1 MPSQSGKETGAGMTS
16 YADGDV
22 MHKASSRRWPRVRA
36 RFGRDGLGT
45 FAFLLPLLV
54 IFGVFS
60 WFPIVRA
67 LVMSLQETNLVST
80 PTFVGVENFARVLA
94 DPLFAT
100 AVRNTAYFSFL
111 ALVIGFPIPIVLA
124 VIMSEARRGKG
135 LMSGL
140 AYLPVVVPP
149 VVSVLLWKQVF
160 FNAGTNGLFNTILG
174 WIGVGPLPWLQNAT
188 SAMPSIVIEAT
199 WAGAGA
205 TVIIY
210 LAALLSVPPEL
221 YDAAEVDGASIRQK
235 IWHVTLPQL
244 RGVLFVTLILQLI
257 ATAQLFTEPFLF
269 TGGGPANSTMSLLLL
284 IYHYAF
290 QNSLGGEYGMAA
302 ALSVMLAAFLGV
314 FTAGYFW
321 LTRSWSTSS

>member
-1 MPSQSGKETGAGMTS
+1 MGT
-16 YADGDV
+16 YADRDV
-22 MHKASSRRWPRVRA
+22 MSGVGSKRWPRVRA
-36 RFGRDGLGT
+36 RFSRDGLST
-45 FAFLLPLLV
+45 LVFALPVLV
-54 IFGVFS
+54 IFGAFS
-60 WFPIVRA
+60 WFPIIRA
-67 LVMSLQETNLVST
+67 FVMSVHETNLVSE
-80 PTFVGVENFARVLA
+80 PTFVGLSNFTRVLA

-100 AVRNTAYFSFL
+100 AVRNTAWFALL
-111 ALVIGFPIPIVLA
+111 ALIIGFPIPIVLA
-124 VIMSEARRGKG
+124 VIMSEARNKG
-135 LMSGL
+135 LLSAL

-149 VVSVLLWKQVF
+149 VVAVLLWRF
-160 FNAGTNGLFNTILG
+160 FFDASPNGVFNTILG
-174 WIGVGPLPWLQNAT
+174 WIGLGPLPWLQTAA
-188 SAMPSIVIEAT
+188 SSMPSIVIEAT

-210 LAALLSVPPEL
+210 LAALLTVPPEL

-269 TGGGPANSTMSLLLL
+269 TGGGPANSTTTVLLL
-284 IYHYAF
+284 IYKYAF

-302 ALSVMLAAFLGV
+302 ALSVMLAAFLAV

-321 LTRSWSTSS
+321 LTRSWSKSS

>member
-1 MPSQSGKETGAGMTS
+1 MAS
-16 YADGDV
+16 YADRDV
-22 MHKASSRRWPRVRA
+22 IPGVALKRWPRVRA
-36 RFGRDGLGT
+36 RFSRDGLST
-45 FAFLLPLLV
+45 LVFVLPLLV
-54 IFGVFS
+54 IFGAFS

-67 LVMSLQETNLVST
+67 FVMSLQETNLVSE
-80 PTFVGVENFARVLA
+80 PTFVGLSNFSRVWA
-94 DPLFAT
+94 DPLFGI
-100 AVRNTAYFSFL
+100 AVRNTAYFALL
-111 ALVIGFPIPIVLA
+111 ALIIGFPIPIVLA
-124 VIMSEARRGKG
+124 VIMSEVRRGKG
-135 LMSGL
+135 LFSAL

-149 VVSVLLWKQVF
+149 VVSVLLWRF
-160 FNAGTNGLFNTILG
+160 FFDASPTGVFNTILG
-174 WIGVGPLPWLQNAT
+174 SVGLGPLPWLQDAA

-199 WAGAGA
+199 WAGAGG

-221 YDAAEVDGASIRQK
+221 YDAADVDGASIWQK
-235 IWHVTLPQL
+235 IRNVTLPQL

-269 TGGGPANSTMSLLLL
+269 TGGGPANSTTTVLLL

>member
-1 MPSQSGKETGAGMTS
+1 
-16 YADGDV
+16 
-22 MHKASSRRWPRVRA
+22 
-36 RFGRDGLGT
+36 
-45 FAFLLPLLV
+45 
-54 IFGVFS
+54 
-60 WFPIVRA
+60 
-67 LVMSLQETNLVST
+67 MSLQETNLVSE
-80 PTFVGVENFARVLA
+80 PTFVGLSNFTRVWA
-94 DPLFAT
+94 DPLFGI
-100 AVRNTAYFSFL
+100 AVRNTAYFALL
-111 ALVIGFPIPIVLA
+111 ALIIGFPIPIVLA

-135 LMSGL
+135 LFSAL

-149 VVSVLLWKQVF
+149 VVSVLLWRF
-160 FNAGTNGLFNTILG
+160 FFDASPTGVFNTILG
-174 WIGVGPLPWLQNAT
+174 WVGLGPLPWLQDAA

-199 WAGAGA
+199 WAGAGG

-221 YDAAEVDGASIRQK
+221 YDAADVDGASIWQK
-235 IWHVTLPQL
+235 IRNVTLPQL

-269 TGGGPANSTMSLLLL
+269 TGGGPANSTTTVLLL

>member
-1 MPSQSGKETGAGMTS
+1 MGT
-16 YADGDV
+16 YADRDV
-22 MHKASSRRWPRVRA
+22 MSGVGSKRWPRVRA
-36 RFGRDGLGT
+36 RFSRDGLST
-45 FAFLLPLLV
+45 LVFALPVLV
-54 IFGVFS
+54 IFGAFS
-60 WFPIVRA
+60 WFPIIRA
-67 LVMSLQETNLVST
+67 FVMSVQETNLVSE
-80 PTFVGVENFARVLA
+80 PTFVGLSNFTRVLA

-100 AVRNTAYFSFL
+100 AVRNTAWFALL
-111 ALVIGFPIPIVLA
+111 ALIIGFPIPIVLA
-124 VIMSEARRGKG
+124 VIMSEARNKG
-135 LMSGL
+135 LLSAL

-149 VVSVLLWKQVF
+149 VVAVLLWRF
-160 FNAGTNGLFNTILG
+160 FFDASPNGVFNTILG
-174 WIGVGPLPWLQNAT
+174 WIGLGPLPWLQTAA
-188 SAMPSIVIEAT
+188 SSMPSIVIEAT

-210 LAALLSVPPEL
+210 LAALLTVPPEL

-269 TGGGPANSTMSLLLL
+269 TGGGPANSTTTVLLL
-284 IYHYAF
+284 IYKYAF

-302 ALSVMLAAFLGV
+302 ALSVMLAAFLAV

-321 LTRSWSTSS
+321 LTRSWSKSS

>member
-1 MPSQSGKETGAGMTS
+1 MSS
-16 YADGDV
+16 YADRDV
-22 MHKASSRRWPRVRA
+22 IREATSRRWPRVRA

-45 FAFLLPLLV
+45 LAFLLPLLV
-54 IFGVFS
+54 IFGAFS
-60 WFPIVRA
+60 WFPIIRA
-67 LVMSLQETNLVST
+67 LVMSLQETNLVSE
-80 PTFVGVENFARVLA
+80 PTFVGLENFSRVVA
-94 DPLFAT
+94 DPLFGI
-100 AVRNTAYFSFL
+100 AVRNTAYFTLL
-111 ALVIGFPIPIVLA
+111 ALIFGFPIPIVLA
-124 VIMSEARRGKG
+124 VIMSEVRRGKG
-135 LMSGL
+135 LYSGL

-149 VVSVLLWKQVF
+149 VVSVLLWRF
-160 FNAGTNGLFNTILG
+160 FFEASPNGVFNTIIG
-174 WIGVGPLPWLQNAT
+174 WVGLGPLPWLQNAAT
-188 SAMPSIVIEAT
+188 AMPSIVIEAT

-269 TGGGPANSTMSLLLL
+269 TGGGPANSTMSVLLL
-284 IYHYAF
+284 IYRYAF

-302 ALSVMLAAFLGV
+302 ALSIMLAAFLGV

>member
-1 MPSQSGKETGAGMTS
+1 MGS
-16 YADGDV
+16 YADRDV
-22 MHKASSRRWPRVRA
+22 IHGVALKRWPRVRA
-36 RFGRDGLGT
+36 RVSRDGLST
-45 FAFLLPLLV
+45 LVFLLPLLG
-54 IFGVFS
+54 IFGLFS
-60 WFPIVRA
+60 WFPIIRA
-67 LVMSLQETNLVST
+67 FVMSLQETNLVST
-80 PTFVGVENFARVLA
+80 PTFVGAENFARVLA
-94 DPLFAT
+94 DPLFGI
-100 AVRNTAYFSFL
+100 AVSNTAYFALL
-111 ALVIGFPIPIVLA
+111 ALVIGFPIPLVLA
-124 VIMSEARRGKG
+124 VIMSETRRGKG
-135 LMSGL
+135 LLSAL

-149 VVSVLLWKQVF
+149 VVSVLLWRF
-160 FNAGTNGLFNTILG
+160 FFDASPTGVFNTIFG
-174 WIGVGPLPWLQNAT
+174 WIGLGPLPWLQNSA
-188 SAMPSIVIEAT
+188 SAMPSIVMEAT
-199 WAGAGA
+199 WAAAGG

-290 QNSLGGEYGMAA
+290 QNSLGGDYGMAA

>member
-1 MPSQSGKETGAGMTS
+1 MAS
-16 YADGDV
+16 YADRDV
-22 MHKASSRRWPRVRA
+22 IPGVATRRWPRVRA
-36 RFGRDGLGT
+36 RLNRDGLST
-45 FAFLLPLLV
+45 LVFVLPLLV
-54 IFGVFS
+54 IFGAFS

-67 LVMSLQETNLVST
+67 FVMSLQETNLVSE
-80 PTFVGVENFARVLA
+80 PTFVGLSNFSRVWA
-94 DPLFAT
+94 DPLFGI
-100 AVRNTAYFSFL
+100 AVRNTAYFALL
-111 ALVIGFPIPIVLA
+111 ALLIGFPIPIILA
-124 VIMSEARRGKG
+124 VIMSEVRRGKG
-135 LMSGL
+135 LFSAL

-149 VVSVLLWKQVF
+149 VVSVLLWRF
-160 FNAGTNGLFNTILG
+160 FFDASPTGVFNTILG
-174 WIGVGPLPWLQNAT
+174 WVGLGPLPWLQDAA

-199 WAGAGA
+199 WAGAGG

-221 YDAAEVDGASIRQK
+221 YDAADVDGASIWQK
-235 IWHVTLPQL
+235 IRNVTLTQL

-269 TGGGPANSTMSLLLL
+269 TGGGPANSTTTVLLL

>member
-1 MPSQSGKETGAGMTS
+1 MGS
-16 YADGDV
+16 YADRDV
-22 MHKASSRRWPRVRA
+22 IQGIGTRRLSRVRL
-36 RFGRDGLGT
+36 RVSRDGLGSL
-45 FAFLLPLLV
+45 AFLLPLIV

-60 WFPIVRA
+60 WFPIIRA
-67 LVMSLQETNLVST
+67 FVMSLQETNLVT
-80 PTFVGVENFARVLA
+80 DPTFVGLDNFARVLA
-94 DPLFAT
+94 DPLFAK
-100 AVRNTAYFSFL
+100 AIGNTAYFALL
-111 ALVIGFPIPIVLA
+111 ALIVGFPIPIVLA
-124 VIMSEARRGKG
+124 VIMSEVRRGKG
-135 LMSGL
+135 LYSAL

-149 VVSVLLWKQVF
+149 VVSVLLWRF
-160 FNAGTNGLFNTILG
+160 FFDAGPNGVFNTILG
-174 WIGVGPLPWLQNAT
+174 WVGLGPLPWLQDST

-199 WAGAGA
+199 WAGAGG

-221 YDAAEVDGASIRQK
+221 YDAAEVDGASIWQK
-235 IWHVTLPQL
+235 IWNVTLPQL

-269 TGGGPANSTMSLLLL
+269 TGGGPANATTTVLLL

>member
-1 MPSQSGKETGAGMTS
+1 MRIPVS
-16 YADGDV
+16 
-22 MHKASSRRWPRVRA
+22 
-36 RFGRDGLGT
+36 RDGLS
-45 FAFLLPLLV
+45 AIVFLLPLLV

-60 WFPIVRA
+60 WFPIIRA
-67 LVMSLQETNLVST
+67 FVMSVQETNLVSD
-80 PTFVGVENFARVLA
+80 PTFVGLANFARVLG
-94 DPLFAT
+94 DPLFGT
-100 AVRNTAYFSFL
+100 AVSNTAYFALL
-111 ALVIGFPIPIVLA
+111 ALLFGFPVPIVLA
-124 VIMSEARRGKG
+124 VIMSEVRRGKG
-135 LMSGL
+135 LYSAL

-149 VVSVLLWKQVF
+149 VVSVLLWRF
-160 FNAGTNGLFNTILG
+160 FFDASPNGVFNTILG
-174 WIGVGPLPWLQNAT
+174 WIGLGPLPWLQNAT

-199 WAGAGA
+199 WAAAGG

-221 YDAAEVDGASIRQK
+221 YDAAEVDGASIWQK
-235 IWHVTLPQL
+235 IWNVTLPQL

-269 TGGGPANSTMSLLLL
+269 TGGGPANSTMTVLLL

-302 ALSVMLAAFLGV
+302 ALSVMLAAFLGM
-314 FTAGYFW
+314 FTAAYFW